1 MTIKQWE
8 IYWAKVRFEDSPEV
22 KTRPV
27 VIINANIV
35 AIVCLKITSQ
45 NRGDEPPEYSIRE
58 WQKAGLPKESYI
70 RHDKYIR
77 LQREDLVEKIGRLDE
92 KDQLILQHRLS
103 R

>member
-58 WQKAGLPKESYI
+58 WQKAGLDKESYI
-70 RHDKYIR
+70 RHDKFIR
-77 LQREDLVEKIGRLDE
+77 LRESDLGEKIGRLNE
-92 KDQLILQHRLS
+92 IDQLLLQHRLK